1 MFPRGL
7 EFGNPRFPHSFW
19 WHTNLSFYWISDHEQ
34 IIAQTYLAGKKW
46 FRNDIA
52 LAEERLPLIEAYLN
66 QLTKIKTIG
75 ESYQA
80 QAFFGA
86 RPGDPKEDDPSM
98 QTLIKNSQNYQHEKT
113 GKCCCFLLI
122 LLPCTVLW
130 TSCFTM
136 FVWFYREITLI

>member
-1 MFPRGL
+1 MLIFPRGSWVWKPPPTIWL
-7 EFGNPRFPHSFW
+7 
-19 WHTNLSFYWISDHEQ
+19 HTILSFYWISDHEQ

-98 QTLIKNSQNYQHEKT
+98 QTLIRNSQAYQHEKT
-113 GKCCCFLLI
+113 GECCFLLI

-130 TSCFTM
+130 TSFFTM